1 MGNQVWLVPCVIF
14 IHYGCIC
21 FQHLRRLP
29 SELIILLV
37 IIVYL
42 PRSLA
47 LSIKWFLITSLTGF
61 LDDESALA
69 WPMLVAI
76 LAKQQLRLAERPPIR
91 ICGRDLIALY

>member
-1 MGNQVWLVPCVIF
+1 
-14 IHYGCIC
+14 
-21 FQHLRRLP
+21 
-29 SELIILLV
+29 
-37 IIVYL
+37 
-42 PRSLA
+42 

-69 WPMLVAI
+69 WPMLVAV